1 MNKTDIL
8 KQMALNFFMIHC
20 GINAAIGL
28 IGSLYAQDQC
38 IPYSAM
44 FSPMIYAFFCVLP
57 TLITYSAK
65 EMSIT
70 NLLVRKL
77 LEFLLIM
84 GIVVVLTYSSGLW
97 TSPLIVGA
105 IMLSVVVVYGVVCG
119 LDYLICNTKARA
131 MNRLLKQAQAH
142 YEAKG

>member
-57 TLITYSAK
+57 TL
-65 EMSIT
+65 
-70 NLLVRKL
+70 
-77 LEFLLIM
+77 
-84 GIVVVLTYSSGLW
+84 
-97 TSPLIVGA
+97 
-105 IMLSVVVVYGVVCG
+105 
-119 LDYLICNTKARA
+119 
-131 MNRLLKQAQAH
+131 
-142 YEAKG
+142 